1 MASPHKLRQD
11 VSDMKNEYTRLAAE
25 CRTLSLQATDLQAQ
39 SAVVS
44 QAGNRRRVFSV
55 YMQRLEGVLRRLDEA
70 KATLENRNAAQQAA
84 G

>member
-44 QAGNRRRVFSV
+44 QAATVGECFRLHAATGGGVASIGRGEGDAGEP
-55 YMQRLEGVLRRLDEA
+55 QR
-70 KATLENRNAAQQAA
+70 AQQAA

>member
-1 MASPHKLRQD
+1 MEQQIRDENQTTLELNNKIVASPHKLRQD

-44 QAGNRRRVFSV
+44 QA
-55 YMQRLEGVLRRLDEA
+55 
-70 KATLENRNAAQQAA
+70 ATVGE
-84 G
+84 